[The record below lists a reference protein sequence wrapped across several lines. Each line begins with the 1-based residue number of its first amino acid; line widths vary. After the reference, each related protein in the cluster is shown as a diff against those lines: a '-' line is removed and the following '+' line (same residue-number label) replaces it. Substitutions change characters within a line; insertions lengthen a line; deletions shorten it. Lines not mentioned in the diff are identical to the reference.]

1 MSAEKTITD
10 KQNPSDLSSLQLK
23 NSEISS
29 RVNINHLLA
38 RVREEEKKTN
48 KTNFFFFI
56 MVIGLVV
63 ASALIFSF

>member
-48 KTNFFFFI
+48 KINFFFFI